1 MGVKV
6 DTQSQNYSLN
16 RGLNLNSDT
25 ATGQETS
32 LASTG
37 LGYNT
42 NIVNVSQKNVTS
54 TSYTDDNM
62 QISISSDRAYDT
74 DIYVV
79 DIKVSDVSLL
89 KSAFAQDTYGK
100 NITQATSS
108 MAEGKNAILA
118 INGDYY
124 GFRNA
129 GYVIRN
135 GLIYRD
141 VSNHAED
148 LVLYADGQMKIINE
162 DEVSASQLLEEGA
175 VQVYSFGPGLVE
187 DGQVTVGT
195 KTEVDQ
201 AMASN
206 PRTAIGMIE
215 PGHYIMVVS
224 DGRTSASQGLSLYQL
239 ANYMKDKGASLAYN
253 LDGGGSS
260 TLYFNGNIINN
271 PTGGRGS
278 SERKVSDIIYL
289 GYEL

>member
-1 MGVKV
+1 
-6 DTQSQNYSLN
+6 
-16 RGLNLNSDT
+16 
-25 ATGQETS
+25 
-32 LASTG
+32 
-37 LGYNT
+37 
-42 NIVNVSQKNVTS
+42 
-54 TSYTDDNM
+54 M

-162 DEVSASQLLEEGA
+162 DEVSASQLLEEEL
-175 VQVYSFGPGLVE
+175 SRCIHLDRGLL
-187 DGQVTVGT
+187 
-195 KTEVDQ
+195 K
-201 AMASN
+201 
-206 PRTAIGMIE
+206 
-215 PGHYIMVVS
+215 MV
-224 DGRTSASQGLSLYQL
+224 R
-239 ANYMKDKGASLAYN
+239 
-253 LDGGGSS
+253 
-260 TLYFNGNIINN
+260 
-271 PTGGRGS
+271 
-278 SERKVSDIIYL
+278 
-289 GYEL
+289 